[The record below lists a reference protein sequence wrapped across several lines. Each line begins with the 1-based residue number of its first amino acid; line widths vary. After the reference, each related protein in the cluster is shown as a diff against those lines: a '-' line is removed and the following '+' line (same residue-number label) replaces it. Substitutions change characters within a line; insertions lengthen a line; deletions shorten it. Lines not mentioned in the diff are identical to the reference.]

1 MGMGVPINVTSIVGY
16 YLEEKKSFALLLGY
30 LYFFS
35 SLKRKIFFLI

>member
-30 LYFFS
+30 LYFS